1 MALAKKFIL
10 VFELWSLNFSQM
22 NFLVNLVFNYIVF
35 PLLTYCLWVLLKH
48 AGEGNAAE
56 VLSP

>member
-1 MALAKKFIL
+1 MALAKKSIL

-35 PLLTYCLWVLLKH
+35 PLLTYCLWVLLITCW
-48 AGEGNAAE
+48 
-56 VLSP
+56 